1 MSNRFV
7 IKDAY
12 LVNEGAKYVASVFV
26 VNGFIEK
33 IDRTNTLSIPED
45 YQIIDAH
52 GLYLLPGVIDDQVH
66 FRDPGLTYKADIYSE
81 SKAAVAGG
89 VTSFMDMPNTV
100 PNTITQEILEDKY
113 RMAAE
118 KSLANFSFYMGAN
131 NNNLDEVV
139 KTDPKKV
146 CGIKV
151 FMGSSTGNLLVD
163 DESALENIF
172 KNAPT
177 LVATHCEDDATIYA
191 NSKIYQAKYGDNAP
205 TRIHPLIRSAEACY
219 ISSSK
224 AVELAKKFNTRL
236 HILHLSTTKEMSLFD
251 NTIPLEKKRITAE
264 VCIHH
269 LWFNDKDYET
279 KGNMIKWNPAVKS
292 ESDRKALFEA
302 VLNDTIDIVAT
313 DHAPHTLEE
322 KQRPFFKAPS
332 GGPMIQH
339 SLQAMLE
346 FSHRKEITL
355 EKVVEKMCHH
365 PAVLFQIEKRGFIR
379 EGYFADLVLVD
390 LNDSQ
395 TVSKNNIWYKC
406 KWSPMEGQT
415 FHSKIV
421 STFVNGHRV
430 FHHGSFDESKKGTR
444 LLFDR

>member
-1 MSNRFV
+1 MFNRFV
-7 IKDAY
+7 IKDAC
-12 LVNEGAKYVASVFV
+12 LVNECEKYVASVFV

-33 IDRTNTLSIPED
+33 IDRTNTPTIPED

-81 SKAAVAGG
+81 SRAAVAGG

-118 KSLANFSFYMGAN
+118 KSLANFSFFMGAN

-163 DESALENIF
+163 DASALENIF
-172 KNAPT
+172 KNAPV
-177 LVATHCEDDATIYA
+177 LVATHCEDDTTIHA
-191 NSKIYQAKYGDNAP
+191 NSKIYQAKYVDDAP

-236 HILHLSTTKEMSLFD
+236 HILHLSTAKEMSLFD

-269 LWFNDKDYET
+269 LWFNNEDYET
-279 KGNMIKWNPAVKS
+279 KGNLIKWNPAVKS

-302 VLNDTIDIVAT
+302 VLNDTIDIIAT

-322 KQRPFFKAPS
+322 KQQPFFKAPS

-365 PAVLFQIEKRGFIR
+365 PAVLFQVEKRGFIR

-390 LNDSQ
+390 LNATQ
-395 TVSKNNIWYKC
+395 TVSKDNIWYKC

-430 FHHGSFDESKKGTR
+430 FHRGSFDESKKGRR

>member
-1 MSNRFV
+1 MFNRFV
-7 IKDAY
+7 IKDAC
-12 LVNEGAKYVASVFV
+12 LVNEGEKYVASVFV

-33 IDRTNTLSIPED
+33 IDRTNTLTIHED

-81 SKAAVAGG
+81 SRAAVAGG

-100 PNTITQEILEDKY
+100 PNTITQDILEDKY

-118 KSLANFSFYMGAN
+118 KSLANFSFFMGAN

-139 KTDPKKV
+139 KTNPKKV

-163 DESALENIF
+163 DASALENIF
-172 KNAPT
+172 KNAPV
-177 LVATHCEDDATIYA
+177 LVATHCEDDATIHA
-191 NSKIYQAKYGDNAP
+191 NSKIYQAKYGDDAP

-219 ISSSK
+219 ISSLK

-236 HILHLSTTKEMSLFD
+236 HILHLSTAKEMSLFD

-269 LWFNDKDYET
+269 LWFNQKDYET
-279 KGNMIKWNPAVKS
+279 KGNLIKWNPAIKS

-302 VLNDTIDIVAT
+302 VLNDTIDIIAT

-365 PAVLFQIEKRGFIR
+365 PAILFQVEKRGFIR

-390 LNDSQ
+390 LNASQ
-395 TVSKNNIWYKC
+395 TVSKDNIWYKC
-406 KWSPMEGQT
+406 KWSPMEEQT

-430 FHHGSFDESKKGTR
+430 FHHDSFDESKKGTR